1 MEVGAGNGSKTLA
14 LRWAGFGMA
23 GGCGNMCRRGYTTFP
38 KEGPKQTF
46 LCTRIS
52 VLALTLAS

>member
-1 MEVGAGNGSKTLA
+1 MEVGAGSGSKTLA
-14 LRWAGFGMA
+14 VRWAGFGMA
-23 GGCGNMCRRGYTTFP
+23 AGCGNMCRRGHTTFP

-46 LCTRIS
+46 RTQIS